1 MNKRQASYLE
11 SHIRVNGHTHTL
23 PVLASP
29 NDPERAK
36 RYKRL
41 LTSEEINWASKA
53 GAVTVSTVR
62 VETNQEIISEY
73 LSLLPDHLIEAVIMS
88 QKQFEA
94 FNKLDQVDIQTLLRF
109 LESEVE
115 TLIHNSKNAKDE
127 RARRLFK
134 NARYEL
140 RKLVKK

>member
-11 SHIRVNGHTHTL
+11 SHIRVNGQTHTL
-23 PVLASP
+23 PVLVSP
-29 NDPERAK
+29 NNPERAK
-36 RYKRL
+36 RYKKL

-53 GAVTVSTVR
+53 GAVSVSTVR
-62 VETNQEIISEY
+62 VETNAEIISEY
-73 LSLLPDHLIEAVIMS
+73 LAPLPDNLIGAVIMN
-88 QKQFEA
+88 QTKFEA
-94 FNKLDQVDIQTLLRF
+94 FNKLSIEDRKTLLRF

-115 TLIHNSKNAKDE
+115 TLAPDSTNPKDL

-140 RKLVKK
+140 RKLVK

>member
-11 SHIRVNGHTHTL
+11 SHIRVNGQTHSL
-23 PVLASP
+23 PVLVSP
-29 NDPERAK
+29 NNPERAK

-41 LTSEEINWASKA
+41 LTNEEMAWASKA

-62 VETNQEIISEY
+62 VETNAEIISEY
-73 LSLLPDHLIEAVIMS
+73 LSPLPDHLIEAVNMN
-88 QKQFEA
+88 QTKFEA
-94 FNKLDQVDIQTLLRF
+94 FNKLSIEDRQTLLRF

-115 TLIHNSKNAKDE
+115 TLIHNSNNSKDE

-140 RKLVKK
+140 RKLVK

>member
-11 SHIRVNGHTHTL
+11 SHIRVNGQTHTL
-23 PVLASP
+23 PVLVSP
-29 NDPERAK
+29 NNPERAK

-53 GAVTVSTVR
+53 GAVSVSTVR
-62 VETNQEIISEY
+62 AETNAEIISEY
-73 LSLLPDHLIEAVIMS
+73 LAPLPDNLIGAVIMN
-88 QKQFEA
+88 QTKFEA
-94 FNKLDQVDIQTLLRF
+94 FNKLSIEDRKTLLRF

-115 TLIHNSKNAKDE
+115 TLAPDSTNPKDL

-140 RKLVKK
+140 RKLVK